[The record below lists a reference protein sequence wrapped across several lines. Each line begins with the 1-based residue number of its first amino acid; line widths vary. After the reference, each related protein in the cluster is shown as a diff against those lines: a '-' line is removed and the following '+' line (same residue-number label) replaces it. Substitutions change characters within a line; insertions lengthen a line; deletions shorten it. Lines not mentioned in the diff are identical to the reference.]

1 VVAGSAPD
9 KPAQP
14 AVLRQQGARG
24 REVVS
29 HWNHSNGRRGCFA
42 AGPHRPTAINL
53 GGDRGRPKNGWRAAR
68 VPPLATA
75 ARKPSVGSM
84 MRGVGKLSG
93 IGSAGAPGMMPTMD
107 RPAATLGV
115 WCRLAGAAT
124 RCVARRVRK
133 GAGQAF
139 GNLPGKSHS
148 ARNGGPLDIAPDGP
162 RKGDASPRLPHGNCK
177 SAGSTLR
184 RAAKAVIE
192 SYRQP
197 SRQRAGSRGW
207 TMATIEIENRR
218 SKAGGHDLL
227 LPSRP
232 RSRMNVP
239 RQVRSA
245 AGRA

>member
-1 VVAGSAPD
+1 MSSTD
-9 KPAQP
+9 N
-14 AVLRQQGARG
+14 L
-24 REVVS
+24 
-29 HWNHSNGRRGCFA
+29 
-42 AGPHRPTAINL
+42 PT
-53 GGDRGRPKNGWRAAR
+53 
-68 VPPLATA
+68 
-75 ARKPSVGSM
+75 
-84 MRGVGKLSG
+84 
-93 IGSAGAPGMMPTMD
+93 
-107 RPAATLGV
+107 PAA
-115 WCRLAGAAT
+115 WCR
-124 RCVARRVRK
+124 RPIY
-133 GAGQAF
+133 AF
-139 GNLPGKSHS
+139 GFGAKAAANMQAGGKSHS
-148 ARNGGPLDIAPDGP
+148 TRNGGPLDIAPDGP